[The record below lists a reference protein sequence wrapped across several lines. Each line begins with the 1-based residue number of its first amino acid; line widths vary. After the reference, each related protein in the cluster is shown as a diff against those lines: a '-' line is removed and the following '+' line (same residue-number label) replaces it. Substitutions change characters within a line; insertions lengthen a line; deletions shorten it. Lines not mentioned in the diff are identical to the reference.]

1 MLDRRDEHLWYVTG
15 GVTAIFQ
22 KRTETQKEEVLPKAW
37 KPVNAPSGFEPKLA
51 RIQLQALSSTTEA
64 PPTSQDTF

>member
-15 GVTAIFQ
+15 RVTAIFQ
-22 KRTETQKEEVLPKAW
+22 KRTEAQKELVLPKAW
-37 KPVNAPSGFEPKLA
+37 KPANALSGFEPKLA
-51 RIQLQALSSTTEA
+51 QIQLQALSSTTVV